1 MQKEK
6 FTHSDSQ
13 SPPSRRGLGGG
24 LSFSPPLEGAREAL
38 GRRVAFK
45 TLGCRLNQYETDA
58 LVTDF
63 DKAGYQLVGFDES
76 PDVVVV
82 NTCTVTNQS
91 DQKSRTVIS
100 QAARKNKDAVVVV
113 TGCMANN
120 FKEKLESQSNITFVV
135 ENNRKS
141 SILSLVDAH
150 FSGEILHPDKLP
162 QDVFRYEP
170 VQKSLHTRSAVKIQ
184 DGCDNFCTFCII
196 PMVRGRAVSRPVA
209 DVLESVRKTIENGF
223 KEIVITGVNI
233 GRYEA
238 GEARFEDLLAQVLE
252 IPGDFRVRIS
262 SLEPDGFGDRFVD
275 LFSHPKLMPHLHLCL
290 QSGSEKTL
298 LRMRRMYDVE
308 QFRKTINR
316 FREVY
321 PDFNFTTDIIVGFPG
336 ETEEEFQQTLD
347 AVQEFNFSHVHT
359 FKYSVR
365 KGTRA
370 ERLENHIPEKI
381 KNERSHQVRELSEE
395 NKLRYYQ
402 SLIGKTQNVLVEKVT
417 KTKASG
423 YGDLYVPVEFQAK
436 DIQKNTV
443 HSVKLTGLSG
453 EGEKLVLVGKLLTD

>member
-1 MQKEK
+1 M
-6 FTHSDSQ
+6 
-13 SPPSRRGLGGG
+13 RRNVN
-24 LSFSPPLEGAREAL
+24 PENRKVNPTNIKK
-38 GRRVAFK
+38 VAFK

-63 DKAGYQLVGFDES
+63 DNAGYQLVDFDGS

-100 QAARKNKDAVVVV
+100 QAARKNKNAVVVV

-120 FKEKLESQSNITFVV
+120 FKEKLESQDNITFVV

-141 SILSLVDAH
+141 SVLALVDAH
-150 FSGEILHPDKLP
+150 FSGEILHPNQLP

-209 DVLESVRKTIENGF
+209 EVLESVRKTIENGF

-233 GRYEA
+233 GRYED

-252 IPGDFRVRIS
+252 VPGDFRVRIS
-262 SLEPDGFGDRFVD
+262 SLEPDGFGDRFVE

-298 LRMRRMYDVE
+298 LRMRRMYNVE
-308 QFRKTINR
+308 QFRKTIHQ
-316 FREVY
+316 FRTVF

-336 ETEEEFQQTLD
+336 ETEDEFQQTIE
-347 AVQEFNFSHVHT
+347 AVKEFNFSHVHT

-370 ERLENHIPEKI
+370 ERLENHVSEKV
-381 KNERSHQVRELSEE
+381 KNERSLRVRELSEE
-395 NKLRYYQ
+395 NKKQFLT
-402 SLIGKTQNVLVEKVT
+402 SFIGKTQEVLVEKITQGIANGYGQHYIPVRF
-417 KTKASG
+417 KASG
-423 YGDLYVPVEFQAK
+423 A
-436 DIQKNTV
+436 QKNSV
-443 HSVKLTGLSG
+443 HSINLTEIKGAG
-453 EGEKLVLVGKLLTD
+453 ENMYLFGELID

>member
-1 MQKEK
+1 MAINDKK
-6 FTHSDSQ
+6 K
-13 SPPSRRGLGGG
+13 
-24 LSFSPPLEGAREAL
+24 
-38 GRRVAFK
+38 VAFK

-58 LVTDF
+58 LVTNF
-63 DKAGYQLVGFDES
+63 DEAGYQLVGFDES

-100 QAARKNKDAVVVV
+100 QAARKNKNAMVVV

-120 FKEKLESQSNITFVV
+120 FKEKLESQENITFVV

-150 FSGEILHPDKLP
+150 FSREILHPGKLP
-162 QDVFRYEP
+162 QDVFSYEP
-170 VQKSLHTRSAVKIQ
+170 VRKSLHTRSSVKIQ

-209 DVLESVRKTIENGF
+209 DVLENVRKTIANGF

-233 GRYEA
+233 GRYED
-238 GEARFEDLLAQVLE
+238 GKARFEDLLARILDV
-252 IPGDFRVRIS
+252 PGDFRVRIS
-262 SLEPDGFGDRFVD
+262 SLEPDGFGDRFVE

-298 LRMRRMYDVE
+298 LRMRRMYDAG
-308 QFRKTINR
+308 QFRKTIQQ
-316 FREVY
+316 FRSVY

-336 ETEEEFQQTLD
+336 ETEEDFQHTLGAVEEFG
-347 AVQEFNFSHVHT
+347 FSHVHT

-365 KGTRA
+365 TGTRA
-370 ERLENHIPEKI
+370 EKLENHIPEKI
-381 KNERSHQVRELSEE
+381 KNERSALIRQLSIK
-395 NKLRYYQ
+395 NKHKYFQ
-402 SLIGKTQNVLVEKVT
+402 SLIGKTQNVLVEKIT
-417 KTKASG
+417 KNRASG

-436 DIQKNTV
+436 EIQKNTIQT
-443 HSVKLTGLSG
+443 VKLTGLSG
-453 EGEKLVLVGKLLTD
+453 EGEKLVLVGELLHRKTV

>member
-1 MQKEK
+1 VNLNNTKK
-6 FTHSDSQ
+6 
-13 SPPSRRGLGGG
+13 
-24 LSFSPPLEGAREAL
+24 
-38 GRRVAFK
+38 VAFK

-63 DKAGYQLVGFDES
+63 DKAGYQLVGVDES

-91 DQKSRTVIS
+91 DQKSRTTIS
-100 QAARKNKDAVVVV
+100 QAARANNNAVVVV

-120 FKEKLESQSNITFVV
+120 FKEKLESQDNITFVV

-150 FSGEILHPDKLP
+150 FSGEILHPNQLP

-209 DVLESVRKTIENGF
+209 EVLESVRKTIENGF

-233 GRYEA
+233 GRYED
-238 GEARFEDLLAQVLE
+238 GEARFEDLLAQILE
-252 IPGDFRVRIS
+252 VPGDFRVRIS
-262 SLEPDGFGDRFVD
+262 SLEPDGFGDRFVE
-275 LFSHPKLMPHLHLCL
+275 LFKHPKLMPHLHLCL
-290 QSGSEKTL
+290 QSGSDKTL
-298 LRMRRMYDVE
+298 LRMRRMYDLQ
-308 QFRKTINR
+308 QFRKTVKK
-316 FREVY
+316 FRSVY

-336 ETEEEFQQTLD
+336 ETDEEFQETID
-347 AVQEFNFSHVHT
+347 AVKEFNFSHVHT

-365 KGTRA
+365 RGTRA

-381 KNERSHQVRELSEE
+381 KTERSAQIRELSEE
-395 NKLRYYQ
+395 NKKQYLT
-402 SLIGKTQNVLVEKVT
+402 SFIGKTQQVLVETITQGIVN
-417 KTKASG
+417 G
-423 YGDLYVPVEFQAK
+423 YGQHYIPVRFRAAGVP
-436 DIQKNTV
+436 INTV
-443 HSVKLTGLSG
+443 HSIQLTEIRGVG
-453 EGEKLVLVGKLLTD
+453 ENMYLFGELND

>member
-1 MQKEK
+1 MQKDK
-6 FTHSDSQ
+6 TTHTNSL
-13 SPPSRRGLGGG
+13 SPLFGRGLG
-24 LSFSPPLEGAREAL
+24 EAS
-38 GRRVAFK
+38 RRVAFK

-63 DKAGYQLVGFDES
+63 DNAGYQLVDFNGS
-76 PDVVVV
+76 PDVVVI

-120 FKEKLESQSNITFVV
+120 FKDKLESQDNITFVV

-141 SILSLVDAH
+141 SVLALVDAH
-150 FSGEILHPDKLP
+150 FSGEILHPNQLP

-233 GRYEA
+233 GRYED
-238 GEARFEDLLAQVLE
+238 GDARFEDVLAQVLE
-252 IPGDFRVRIS
+252 VPGDFRVRIS
-262 SLEPDGFGDRFVD
+262 SLEPDGFGDRFVE

-308 QFRKTINR
+308 QFQKTISQ
-316 FREVY
+316 FRSVY

-336 ETEEEFQQTLD
+336 ETEEEFQQTID
-347 AVQEFNFSHVHT
+347 AVREFNFSHVHT

-381 KNERSHQVRELSEE
+381 KTERSAQIRELSEE
-395 NKLRYYQ
+395 NKRQYYQ
-402 SLIGKTQNVLVEKVT
+402 NLIEKTQNVLVEKVT
-417 KTKASG
+417 KTTASG
-423 YGDLYVPVEFQAK
+423 YGDLYVPVEFQGR
-436 DIQKNTV
+436 DIQKNMV
-443 HSVKLTGLSG
+443 YAVKLTGLSG
-453 EGEKLVLVGKLLTD
+453 EGEKLVLVGEQVND

>member
-1 MQKEK
+1 M
-6 FTHSDSQ
+6 
-13 SPPSRRGLGGG
+13 RRNVNPENKIVNLTNTKK
-24 LSFSPPLEGAREAL
+24 
-38 GRRVAFK
+38 VAFK

-63 DKAGYQLVGFDES
+63 DKAGYQLVEVDES

-91 DQKSRTVIS
+91 DQKSRTTIS
-100 QAARKNKDAVVVV
+100 QAARANNNAVVVV

-120 FKEKLESQSNITFVV
+120 FKEKLESQDNITFVV

-150 FSGEILHPDKLP
+150 FSGEVLHPNQLP

-209 DVLESVRKTIENGF
+209 EVLESVRKTIENGF

-233 GRYEA
+233 GRYED

-252 IPGDFRVRIS
+252 VPGDFRVRIS

-275 LFSHPKLMPHLHLCL
+275 LFKHPKLMPHLHLCL
-290 QSGSEKTL
+290 QSGSDKTL

-308 QFRKTINR
+308 QFRKTVNR
-316 FREVY
+316 FRSVY

-336 ETEEEFQQTLD
+336 ETEEEFQETLS
-347 AVQEFNFSHVHT
+347 AVKEFNFSHVHT

-365 KGTRA
+365 RGTRA
-370 ERLENHIPEKI
+370 ERLENHIPEII
-381 KNERSHQVRELSEE
+381 KSERSAKIRQLSEE
-395 NKLRYYQ
+395 NKKQYLT
-402 SLIGKTQNVLVEKVT
+402 SFIGKTQQVLVEKITQGV
-417 KTKASG
+417 ANG
-423 YGDLYVPVEFQAK
+423 YGQHYILVRFKSSGV
-436 DIQKNTV
+436 QKNTV
-443 HSVKLTGLSG
+443 HSI
-453 EGEKLVLVGKLLTD
+453 LLTEIRGTGENMYVFGELND

>member
-1 MQKEK
+1 VVIIDKK
-6 FTHSDSQ
+6 K
-13 SPPSRRGLGGG
+13 
-24 LSFSPPLEGAREAL
+24 
-38 GRRVAFK
+38 VAFK

-58 LVTDF
+58 LVTNF
-63 DKAGYQLVGFDES
+63 DEAGYQLVGFDES

-100 QAARKNKDAVVVV
+100 QAARRNKDAVVVV

-120 FKEKLESQSNITFVV
+120 FKEKLESQENITFVV

-141 SILSLVDAH
+141 SILSLVEAH

-170 VQKSLHTRSAVKIQ
+170 VRKSLHTRSAVKIQ

-196 PMVRGRAVSRPVA
+196 PMVRGRAVSRPMA
-209 DVLESVRKTIENGF
+209 DVLESVGKTIANGF

-233 GRYEA
+233 GRYEE
-238 GEARFEDLLAQVLE
+238 GEARFEDLLANILD

-262 SLEPDGFGDRFVD
+262 SLEPDGFGERFID

-308 QFRKTINR
+308 QFRKTIR
-316 FREVY
+316 QFRAVY

-336 ETEEEFQQTLD
+336 ETEEDFQQTLG
-347 AVQEFNFSHVHT
+347 AVEEFGFSHVHT

-365 KGTRA
+365 TGTRA
-370 ERLENHIPEKI
+370 EKLENHVPEKI
-381 KNERSHQVRELSEE
+381 KNERSAQIRQLSIE
-395 NKLRYYQ
+395 NKHRYYQ
-402 SLIGKTQNVLVEKVT
+402 SLIGKTQNVLVEKIT
-417 KTKASG
+417 KNKAYG
-423 YGDLYVPVEFQAK
+423 YGDSYVPVEFQAK
-436 DIQKNTV
+436 EIQKNSIQ
-443 HSVKLTGLSG
+443 SVKLTGLAG
-453 EGEKLVLVGKLLTD
+453 EGEKLVLVGELLDNKTN

>member
-1 MQKEK
+1 MSISKNTSTQA
-6 FTHSDSQ
+6 DSFA
-13 SPPSRRGLGGG
+13 PPS
-24 LSFSPPLEGAREAL
+24 EGSGEA
-38 GRRVAFK
+38 RRVAFK

-63 DKAGYQLVGFDES
+63 DKAGYQLVNFDES

-91 DQKSRTVIS
+91 DQKSRTTIS
-100 QAARKNKDAVVVV
+100 QAARANNNAVVVV

-120 FKEKLESQSNITFVV
+120 FKEKLEGQDNITFVV

-150 FSGEILHPDKLP
+150 FSGEILHPNQLP

-209 DVLESVRKTIENGF
+209 EVLESVRRTIENGF

-233 GRYEA
+233 GRYED

-252 IPGDFRVRIS
+252 VPGDFRVRIS
-262 SLEPDGFGDRFVD
+262 SLEPDGFGDRFVE
-275 LFSHPKLMPHLHLCL
+275 LFQHPKLMPHLHLCL
-290 QSGSEKTL
+290 QSGSDKTL
-298 LRMRRMYDVE
+298 LRMRRMYDVA
-308 QFRKTINR
+308 QFRKTVNL
-316 FREVY
+316 FRSVY
-321 PDFNFTTDIIVGFPG
+321 PDFNFTTDVIVGFPG
-336 ETEEEFQQTLD
+336 ETENEFQETLD
-347 AVQEFNFSHVHT
+347 AVCEFSFSHVHT

-370 ERLENHIPEKI
+370 ERLENHIPEKV
-381 KNERSHQVRELSEE
+381 KTERSAQIRKLSEE
-395 NKLRYYQ
+395 NKKQYLT
-402 SLIGKTQNVLVEKVT
+402 SFIGKTQQVLVEKIT
-417 KTKASG
+417 QGIANG
-423 YGDLYVPVEFQAK
+423 YGQHYIPVRFK
-436 DIQKNTV
+436 SSGVQKNTV
-443 HSVKLTGLSG
+443 HSI
-453 EGEKLVLVGKLLTD
+453 LLTEIRGTGENMYLFGELND

>member
-1 MQKEK
+1 MNLNNTKK
-6 FTHSDSQ
+6 
-13 SPPSRRGLGGG
+13 
-24 LSFSPPLEGAREAL
+24 
-38 GRRVAFK
+38 VAFK

-63 DKAGYQLVGFDES
+63 DKAGYQLVGVDES

-91 DQKSRTVIS
+91 DQKSRTTIS
-100 QAARKNKDAVVVV
+100 QAARANNNAVVVV

-120 FKEKLESQSNITFVV
+120 FKEKLESQDNITFVV

-150 FSGEILHPDKLP
+150 FSGEILHPNQLP

-196 PMVRGRAVSRPVA
+196 PMVRGRAVSLPVA
-209 DVLESVRKTIENGF
+209 EVLESVRKTIENGF

-233 GRYEA
+233 GRYED

-252 IPGDFRVRIS
+252 VPGDFRVRIS

-275 LFSHPKLMPHLHLCL
+275 LFKHPKLMPHLHLCL

-298 LRMRRMYDVE
+298 LRMRRMYDVA
-308 QFRKTINR
+308 QFRKTVNL
-316 FREVY
+316 FRSVY
-321 PDFNFTTDIIVGFPG
+321 PNFNFTTDIIIGFPG
-336 ETEEEFQQTLD
+336 ETDEEFQETIN
-347 AVQEFNFSHVHT
+347 AVKEFNFSHVHT

-365 KGTRA
+365 RGTRA

-381 KNERSHQVRELSEE
+381 KTERSAKIRNISEE
-395 NKLRYYQ
+395 NKKQYLT
-402 SLIGKTQNVLVEKVT
+402 SFIGKTQQVLVEKIT
-417 KTKASG
+417 LGIANG
-423 YGDLYVPVEFQAK
+423 YGQHYIQVRFRAAGV
-436 DIQKNTV
+436 QKNTV
-443 HSVKLTGLSG
+443 HSIQLTEIRGMG
-453 EGEKLVLVGKLLTD
+453 ENMYLFGELND

>member
-1 MQKEK
+1 MQKSK
-6 FTHSDSQ
+6 TTHTDSL
-13 SPPSRRGLGGG
+13 SPLQRRGPG
-24 LSFSPPLEGAREAL
+24 EA
-38 GRRVAFK
+38 RRVAFK

-63 DKAGYQLVGFDES
+63 DKAGYQLVGVDES

-91 DQKSRTVIS
+91 DQKSRTTIS
-100 QAARKNKDAVVVV
+100 QAARANRDAVVVV

-120 FKEKLESQSNITFVV
+120 FKEKLEGQENITFVV

-141 SILSLVDAH
+141 SILSLVEAH
-150 FSGEILHPDKLP
+150 FSGEILHPNQLP

-196 PMVRGRAVSRPVA
+196 PMVRGRAVSRPIA
-209 DVLESVRKTIENGF
+209 EVLESVRKTIENGF

-233 GRYEA
+233 GRYED
-238 GEARFEDLLAQVLE
+238 GEASFEDLLAQILE
-252 IPGDFRVRIS
+252 VPGDFRVRIS

-275 LFSHPKLMPHLHLCL
+275 LFKHPKLMPHLHLCL

-298 LRMRRMYDVE
+298 LRMRRMYDVA
-308 QFRKTINR
+308 QFRKTVNL
-316 FREVY
+316 FRSVY
-321 PDFNFTTDIIVGFPG
+321 PEFNFTTDIIVGFPG
-336 ETEEEFQQTLD
+336 ETEEEFQETID
-347 AVQEFNFSHVHT
+347 AVNEFNFSHMHT

-370 ERLENHIPEKI
+370 ERLESHIPEKI
-381 KNERSHQVRELSEE
+381 KTERSLQVRELSEE
-395 NKLRYYQ
+395 NKKRYLN
-402 SLIGKTQNVLVEKVT
+402 SFIGKTEEVLVEKIT
-417 KTKASG
+417 QGIANG
-423 YGDLYVPVEFQAK
+423 YGKHYIPIRFKSNGA
-436 DIQKNTV
+436 QKNTV
-443 HSVKLTGLSG
+443 YTVQLTEILGAG
-453 EGEKLVLVGKLLTD
+453 ENMYLIGELND

>member
-1 MQKEK
+1 MNPNNTKK
-6 FTHSDSQ
+6 
-13 SPPSRRGLGGG
+13 
-24 LSFSPPLEGAREAL
+24 
-38 GRRVAFK
+38 VAFK

-63 DKAGYQLVGFDES
+63 DKAGYQLVGFDEL

-91 DQKSRTVIS
+91 DQKSRTTIS
-100 QAARKNKDAVVVV
+100 QAARANRDAVVVV

-120 FKEKLESQSNITFVV
+120 FKEKLESQDNITFVV

-150 FSGEILHPDKLP
+150 FSGEILHPNQLP

-233 GRYEA
+233 GRYED

-252 IPGDFRVRIS
+252 VPGDFRVRIS
-262 SLEPDGFGDRFVD
+262 SLEPDGFGDRFVE
-275 LFSHPKLMPHLHLCL
+275 LFQHPKLMPHLHLCL
-290 QSGSEKTL
+290 QSGSDKTL

-308 QFRKTINR
+308 QFRKTVHR
-316 FREVY
+316 FRSLHPE
-321 PDFNFTTDIIVGFPG
+321 FNFTTDIIVGFPG
-336 ETEEEFQQTLD
+336 ETEDEFQETLD
-347 AVQEFNFSHVHT
+347 AVKEFNFSHVHT

-370 ERLENHIPEKI
+370 ERLENHIPEKL
-381 KNERSHQVRELSEE
+381 KTERSAQIRELSEE
-395 NKLRYYQ
+395 NKKQYLT
-402 SLIGKTQNVLVEKVT
+402 SFIGKTQDVLVEKITQGIANGYGQHYIPVRF
-417 KTKASG
+417 KAS
-423 YGDLYVPVEFQAK
+423 ETK
-436 DIQKNTV
+436 KNSVHTV
-443 HSVKLTGLSG
+443 QLTEIRGTG
-453 EGEKLVLVGKLLTD
+453 ENMYLVGELND

>member
-1 MQKEK
+1 M
-6 FTHSDSQ
+6 TVINNNSQ
-13 SPPSRRGLGGG
+13 LTTEFDNKVLKSHK
-24 LSFSPPLEGAREAL
+24 
-38 GRRVAFK
+38 VAFK

-63 DKAGYQLVGFDES
+63 DEAGYQLVGLDDS

-100 QAARKNKDAVVVV
+100 QAARKNKNAVVVV

-141 SILSLVDAH
+141 SVLSLVEAH
-150 FSGEILHPDKLP
+150 FTGEILHPDQLP
-162 QDVFRYEP
+162 SDVFNYEP
-170 VQKSLHTRSAVKIQ
+170 VRKSLHTRSAVKIQ

-196 PMVRGRAVSRPVA
+196 PMVRGRAISRPVA
-209 DVLESVRKTIENGF
+209 DILENVKKTIANGF

-233 GRYEA
+233 GRYLD
-238 GEARFEDLLAQVLE
+238 GETNFESLLAQILE
-252 IPGDFRVRIS
+252 VPGDFRVRIS
-262 SLEPDGFGDRFVD
+262 SLEPDGFGEQFVE
-275 LFSHPKLMPHLHLCL
+275 LFKHPKLMPHLHLCL

-308 QFRKTINR
+308 TFRKTISL
-316 FREVY
+316 FRSVFA
-321 PDFNFTTDIIVGFPG
+321 DFNFTTDIIVGFPG
-336 ETEEEFQQTLD
+336 ETDEEFQQTLE
-347 AVQEFNFSHVHT
+347 AVKEFNFSHVHA

-370 ERLENHIPEKI
+370 ERLENHVPEKT
-381 KNERSHQVRELSEE
+381 KTHRSAEVRDLAEG
-395 NKLRYYQ
+395 NKKKYFQ
-402 SLIGKTQNVLVEKVT
+402 SLIGKTQTVLVEKAT

-423 YGDLYVPVEFQAK
+423 YGDLYVPIEFQGK
-436 DIQKNTV
+436 DIQKNTYYT
-443 HSVKLTGLSG
+443 VKLTDISG
-453 EGEKLVLVGKLLTD
+453 EGEKLTLLGQIV

>member
-1 MQKEK
+1 V
-6 FTHSDSQ
+6 
-13 SPPSRRGLGGG
+13 SPNNTKK
-24 LSFSPPLEGAREAL
+24 
-38 GRRVAFK
+38 VAFK

-63 DKAGYQLVGFDES
+63 DKAGYQLVGVDES

-91 DQKSRTVIS
+91 DQKSRTTIS
-100 QAARKNKDAVVVV
+100 QAARANNNAVVVV

-120 FKEKLESQSNITFVV
+120 FKEKLESQDNITFVV

-150 FSGEILHPDKLP
+150 FSGEILHPNQLP

-209 DVLESVRKTIENGF
+209 EVLESVRKTIENGF

-233 GRYEA
+233 GRYED
-238 GEARFEDLLAQVLE
+238 GEARFEDLLAQILE
-252 IPGDFRVRIS
+252 VPGDFRVRIS

-275 LFSHPKLMPHLHLCL
+275 LFKHPKLMPHLHLCL
-290 QSGSEKTL
+290 QSGSDKTL
-298 LRMRRMYDVE
+298 LRMRRMYDLQ
-308 QFRKTINR
+308 QFRKTVKK
-316 FREVY
+316 FRSVY

-336 ETEEEFQQTLD
+336 ETEEEFKETLD
-347 AVQEFNFSHVHT
+347 AVKELNFSHVHT

-370 ERLENHIPEKI
+370 ERLENHIQEKI
-381 KNERSHQVRELSEE
+381 KAERSAQIRELSEE
-395 NKLRYYQ
+395 NKKQYLT
-402 SLIGKTQNVLVEKVT
+402 LFIGKTQQVLVEKIT
-417 KTKASG
+417 QGIANG
-423 YGDLYVPVEFQAK
+423 YGQHYIPVRFKAAGVK
-436 DIQKNTV
+436 KNTV
-443 HSVKLTGLSG
+443 HSIQLAEIRGVG
-453 EGEKLVLVGKLLTD
+453 ENMYLFGELND